1 MDVREM
7 GRSGS
12 IISYDLGG
20 SMPSGQVNA
29 NLRLDGCTVHGAEI
43 IPTDDHGSV
52 LRVTVRVPG
61 WTAAPPGGYAVRV
74 RGGIHV
80 RGCSGD
86 QSHDLERAVDV
97 AAGDGP
103 AAVLV
108 PLDIPLG
115 YRPDGRV
122 GTTAHGDVGF
132 EYAGSGRAP

>member
-12 IISYDLGG
+12 VVSYDLGG

-43 IPTDDHGSV
+43 IPTDEHGRV

-61 WTAAPPGGYAVRV
+61 RTAAPPGGYSVRV
-74 RGGIHV
+74 RGSIHV

-86 QSHDLERAVDV
+86 QSHGLERVENM

-103 AAVLV
+103 VAVLV

-115 YRPDGRV
+115 YRPDCRA

-132 EYAGSGRAP
+132 EYVGR